1 LVLFLIIWCGCYA
14 ATLLRCY
21 DATLL
26 RTPEA
31 ELEHRVKKE
40 FILLYLDSQFLNNYH
55 NRFIQNI
62 VDNQYKIITE
72 NRKSYVILNPEEPN
86 LEIPSI
92 PKLGDLDIENI
103 IKSKYMIS

>member
-1 LVLFLIIWCGCYA
+1 MG
-14 ATLLRCY
+14 
-21 DATLL
+21 
-26 RTPEA
+26 

-40 FILLYLDSQFLNNYH
+40 FILLYSDSKFLNNYH

-62 VDNQYKIITE
+62 VDNNYEIISE
-72 NRKSYVILNPEEPN
+72 NGKFYVLLNPENKN

>member
-1 LVLFLIIWCGCYA
+1 VA
-14 ATLLRCY
+14 ATP
-21 DATLL
+21 
-26 RTPEA
+26 PEA

-40 FILLYLDSQFLNNYH
+40 FILLYLDSKFLNNYH

-62 VDNQYKIITE
+62 VDNQYEIITD

>member
-1 LVLFLIIWCGCYA
+1 
-14 ATLLRCY
+14 
-21 DATLL
+21 
-26 RTPEA
+26 
-31 ELEHRVKKE
+31 
-40 FILLYLDSQFLNNYH
+40 
-55 NRFIQNI
+55 
-62 VDNQYKIITE
+62 VDNQYEIITD